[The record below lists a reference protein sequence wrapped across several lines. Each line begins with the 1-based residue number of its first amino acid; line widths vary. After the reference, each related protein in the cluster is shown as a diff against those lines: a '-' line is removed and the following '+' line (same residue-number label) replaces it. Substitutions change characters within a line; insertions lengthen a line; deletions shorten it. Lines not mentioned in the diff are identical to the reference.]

1 MSALVRIL
9 ARALSP
15 AACLFRAEGWMLGL
29 DSWCYQISSSSSFF
43 RPNPS
48 LVFWCQRAHRTIE
61 PRTIALPKEHLCYT
75 CTMRNTKRKRHRKEA
90 WKQARST
97 FHSIYQAVQRSPE
110 QSKGTSASAGVDFRL
125 FAIGVCCVEEHKA
138 AITRRPIQHRQH
150 NAGTTPGAC
159 SRGVG
164 ERACSI
170 PHFLHHVVVT
180 LVTAVSISGA
190 GRFEF
195 APTWRCDADKL
206 LSDERCPLTKQATW
220 IHDMTMT
227 WDDQTEAGREYVC
240 TCGRQRLMICES
252 KHKESRP
259 LTRREDPRRISWA
272 LQAKWPS
279 LQYLA
284 HVGKPFGKTNASK
297 RAGDSH
303 EERSSITSHQ
313 ECFCVDT
320 VPQYSYALK

>member
-1 MSALVRIL
+1 MCLLWFEFSHARSRPPCACFVQKAGCSDLIRGATRYHHRRHFSVLIQAWFFGVNARTEPSNLV
-9 ARALSP
+9 
-15 AACLFRAEGWMLGL
+15 
-29 DSWCYQISSSSSFF
+29 Y
-43 RPNPS
+43 
-48 LVFWCQRAHRTIE
+48 
-61 PRTIALPKEHLCYT
+61 TIALPKEHLCYT

-170 PHFLHHVVVT
+170 PHFLHHVAVT

-195 APTWRCDADKL
+195 APTRCDADKL
-206 LSDERCPLTKQATW
+206 LSDERCPLTKR
-220 IHDMTMT
+220 HGYMT
-227 WDDQTEAGREYVC
+227 
-240 TCGRQRLMICES
+240 
-252 KHKESRP
+252 
-259 LTRREDPRRISWA
+259 
-272 LQAKWPS
+272 
-279 LQYLA
+279 
-284 HVGKPFGKTNASK
+284 
-297 RAGDSH
+297 
-303 EERSSITSHQ
+303 
-313 ECFCVDT
+313 
-320 VPQYSYALK
+320 